1 MRAGAVIASSEYV
14 GVDDEAIVNGLIEAV
29 NKRCIE
35 SAWMT
40 TFLGMLLITRAVRK
54 QSRVQISS
62 WEMEQKRG
70 ERDNE
75 NGMLTYEAVMAGC
88 DLA

>member
-35 SAWMT
+35 SARMT

-62 WEMEQKRG
+62 WVMEQKRV

-75 NGMLTYEAVMAGC
+75 NGMLTY
-88 DLA
+88 

>member
-35 SAWMT
+35 SA
-40 TFLGMLLITRAVRK
+40 
-54 QSRVQISS
+54 
-62 WEMEQKRG
+62 
-70 ERDNE
+70 
-75 NGMLTYEAVMAGC
+75 
-88 DLA
+88 